1 MTKKEREWLLW
12 LYETYSSPERSEE
25 SKRMWGDDY
34 LNGFTHAIKCI
45 LSTLGEDDGQDGQD
59 WNGKMKVTIHEKTFD
74 EEVVEADK
82 ISLNDWRIKIE
93 NRGKEPI
100 FYGTQAISYIE
111 ITKKGD

>member
-1 MTKKEREWLLW
+1 MTKEEREWVMW
-12 LYETYSSPERSEE
+12 AYGTFVSPEG
-25 SKRMWGDDY
+25 KQIW
-34 LNGFTHAIKCI
+34 
-45 LSTLGEDDGQDGQD
+45 GEDYIKGFSDAIRLILGNLKEDKDGGGEH

-82 ISLNDWRIKIE
+82 ISLNDWRIKLE

-100 FYGTQAISYIE
+100 FYGMQAISYIE